1 MLLCGSSLL
10 FAATGAAV
18 KLASPSV
25 SNEMAVFFRSFFG
38 LIVLIP
44 WLVRGGLGGLRT
56 AYPRQQVTRALAG
69 LAAMYCF
76 FYAIAHLPLAEAML
90 LNYSSPLFI
99 PFIAWLWLG
108 EPIPEGIGWA
118 IGVGFIGICLILKP
132 GVGFFS
138 PAAVV
143 GLLSAVLTATAMVA
157 IRGLARHE
165 PTTRIVFYFGVV
177 CSVASAPALL
187 WGWQTPS
194 ARALAL
200 LVLVGVLATS
210 GQLLLTR
217 AYALAPAARIGPFTY
232 STVVFAALFGWLL
245 WDEVPDGLS
254 VVGAALVFAAGV
266 LAIHVLRP
274 RPRAEQAREEAI
286 PEAGV

>member
-90 LNYSSPLFI
+90 LN
-99 PFIAWLWLG
+99 
-108 EPIPEGIGWA
+108 
-118 IGVGFIGICLILKP
+118 
-132 GVGFFS
+132 
-138 PAAVV
+138 
-143 GLLSAVLTATAMVA
+143 
-157 IRGLARHE
+157 
-165 PTTRIVFYFGVV
+165 
-177 CSVASAPALL
+177 
-187 WGWQTPS
+187 
-194 ARALAL
+194 
-200 LVLVGVLATS
+200 
-210 GQLLLTR
+210 
-217 AYALAPAARIGPFTY
+217 
-232 STVVFAALFGWLL
+232 
-245 WDEVPDGLS
+245 
-254 VVGAALVFAAGV
+254 
-266 LAIHVLRP
+266 
-274 RPRAEQAREEAI
+274 
-286 PEAGV
+286 